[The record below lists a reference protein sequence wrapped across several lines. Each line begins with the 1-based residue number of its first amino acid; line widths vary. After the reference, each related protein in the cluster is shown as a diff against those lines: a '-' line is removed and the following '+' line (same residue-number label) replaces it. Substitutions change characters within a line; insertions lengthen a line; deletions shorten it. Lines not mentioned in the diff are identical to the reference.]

1 MLKNIKLTIPFFFI
15 SQDGGEGGGKYT
27 SWVSVKLEEQKKSLG
42 HPLKFDSLTT
52 LLIKK
57 LCLCSYFFRLI
68 YDKKNNLEF
77 FKPKNHWQ
85 KKFLVLK
92 LECSFKQVFVTAV

>member
-1 MLKNIKLTIPFFFI
+1 MCENIKLTISFFII
-15 SQDGGEGGGKYT
+15 SQDGGEGGGNT
-27 SWVSVKLEEQKKSLG
+27 PHGCPSEEQKKKFRT
-42 HPLKFDSLTT
+42 PLKFDSLTT
-52 LLIKK
+52 RLIKK